1 MTKEEAIKQLKTLLD
16 LFEEASSVKQ
26 CGCLVNCNCDVNR
39 PTFTANSDF
48 VGTTLNCI
56 KPYNPSDPNQ

>member
-1 MTKEEAIKQLKTLLD
+1 MTKEEAIRLLIVLRFECDEQEDKEAITLAIDALKFT
-16 LFEEASSVKQ
+16 Q
-26 CGCLVNCNCDVNR
+26 